1 MNSQLTQEISEHA
14 ALADFFGAVLP
25 RPEIGQVFV
34 AATPYAKKNPNDRP
48 AMEQTYAANHE
59 ELAKAVLRIN
69 SSGQESY
76 FALGRYEPHQTL
88 SGSPGRKGKHVTALN
103 SFWVDID
110 CGEEKVAAGLGYAT
124 KKDGVAALIDFVTH
138 YSLPQP
144 SHLLDSGGGI
154 HAYWALD
161 RDAAPEEWKPV
172 GLKLKAL
179 AAKRSFLADPARTG
193 DVASV
198 LRPPFTQN
206 HKLDTPRDVSIKHSG
221 PGVIFSDFV
230 EAINKAHATHCA
242 TKIVDEIPGAVPG
255 ALGDLNNLAIS
266 PKAPPPE
273 TADEIAQVKA
283 MLASLSA
290 DCDYETWRNIIWALA
305 SLGWLCGKAL
315 ARDWSLSAPDRF
327 DDAAFEN
334 TWNSFKPDGGIGY
347 GSMVHHAKLAGYK
360 SDEVER
366 FTGSGAD
373 VANGKIF
380 AGLFRSKIL
389 FIHDTGDVLI
399 FDHSAGWVSA
409 PPGAADCAAKD
420 VLATLHDEAI
430 QLYQT
435 APEDTKTKR
444 CMAHVARTSKAPN
457 LRAMIEM
464 AKSERDMTRSLV
476 EFDNDP
482 LLLGVTNGVVD
493 LRRGK
498 LLPVT
503 PGLLVSKRCS
513 VAYDPAETCPT
524 FDVFLTT
531 IQPDPAM
538 RQFLQRWAGYCLTGG
553 VQEQKFVFLF
563 GSGANGKTVFI
574 ELLAWLMGDYARKIA
589 TEMLMH
595 HQRSPQAASPDIVGL
610 KGRRFVYANETEE
623 GRRLAE
629 ARVKDMTGGDAM
641 TGRVPYG
648 KADISFSPTHKLAI
662 VGNHK
667 PDIGDSSN
675 GMWRRV
681 CLVPFDVTIPESQR
695 DLKLL
700 EKLKL
705 EGPGI
710 LNWAMKGLRT
720 WQQSGL
726 AIPAKIEAATAAY
739 RDEQDIIGDW
749 LGEHCNTGPGLA
761 VRKDEAYR
769 AYRRWS
775 LDNGHHPLAQARLT
789 RRLGER
795 GHALRTDKRTL
806 QGLALNP
813 DGQIA
818 AMKV

>member
-1 MNSQLTQEISEHA
+1 MTQERSEHA
-14 ALADFFGAVLP
+14 ALAAFFGAVLP
-25 RPEIGQVFV
+25 EPEEGQVFV
-34 AATPYAKKNPNDRP
+34 AVTPYPKKNVADKLV
-48 AMEQTYAANHE
+48 MKQTYAETHE
-59 ELAKAVLRIN
+59 ALADALLRIN
-69 SSGQESY
+69 SAGKEAY
-76 FALGRYEPHQTL
+76 FALGRYEPHQTE
-88 SGSPGRKGKHVTALN
+88 GGNPGRKGTYVTALKA
-103 SFWVDID
+103 FWADID
-110 CGEEKVAAGLGYAT
+110 CGKEKAAAGLGYAS
-124 KKDGVAALIDFVTH
+124 KKDGVAALVDFVTH

-161 RDAAPEEWKPV
+161 RVASPEEWKPV

-179 AAKRSFLADPARTG
+179 ATKRSFLADPSRTG

-221 PGVIFSDFV
+221 PGVIFSDFS
-230 EAINKAHATHCA
+230 EAINTAHAAHCA
-242 TKIVDEIPGAVPG
+242 TKIIDEIPGVVLET
-255 ALGDLNNLAIS
+255 LGDLNNLAVM

-273 TADEIAQVKA
+273 TPEEVARVKA

-290 DCDYETWRNIIWALA
+290 DCDYETWRNIVWALA
-305 SLGWLCGKAL
+305 ALRWPSAKAL
-315 ARDWSLSAPDRF
+315 ARDWSRSEPDRF
-327 DDAAFEN
+327 DEASFES
-334 TWNSFKPDGGIGY
+334 TWNSFKPDGGITY
-347 GSMVHHAKLAGYK
+347 ATLVHLAKQAGYRP
-360 SDEVER
+360 DEVEH

-380 AGLFRSKIL
+380 AGLFKSKML
-389 FIHDTGDVLI
+389 FIHDTGDVLL
-399 FDHSAGWVSA
+399 FDNSTGWISA
-409 PPGAADCAAKD
+409 PPGEADRAAKD
-420 VLATLHDEAI
+420 VLAKLREEAT
-430 QLYQT
+430 QSYR
-435 APEDTKTKR
+435 AEPDDGRTKR
-444 CMAHVARTSKAPN
+444 MMAEVERTSKAPN

-464 AKSERDMTRSLV
+464 AKSERDMTRSVV
-476 EFDNDP
+476 EFDNDS
-482 LLLGVTNGVVD
+482 LFLGVTNGVVD

-513 VAYDPAETCPT
+513 VAYDPAATCPT
-524 FDVFLTT
+524 FDVFLAA

-538 RQFLQRWAGYCLTGG
+538 RQFLQRWSGYCLTGS

-563 GSGANGKTVFI
+563 GSGANGKTVFV
-574 ELLAWLMGDYARKIA
+574 ELLAWLLGDYARKIA

-648 KADISFSPTHKLAI
+648 KADISFPPTHKLAI

-667 PDIGDSSN
+667 PDIGDSSH

-681 CLVPFDVTIPESQR
+681 CLVPFDVTISESQR

-700 EKLKL
+700 EKLKR

-720 WQQSGL
+720 WRQNGL
-726 AIPAKIEAATAAY
+726 AIPAKVEAATAAY

-749 LGEHCNTGPGLA
+749 ISDHCNTGSGLT
-761 VRKDEAYR
+761 VRKDQAYK

-775 LDNGHHPLAQARLT
+775 LDNGHHPFAQARLT

-795 GHALRTDKRTL
+795 GHALRSDKRTL
-806 QGLALNP
+806 QGLTLNP
-813 DGQIA
+813 DGKNATMRI
-818 AMKV
+818 